1 MSRGKSHEAFFITV
15 LFIAFGL
22 NDIQKGSNCLVT
34 TKEVKLLSLKSGVL
48 HAQKGS
54 HQSGQVSRNL
64 FLWHLTVNPKNFQK
78 IPLTLLKGF
87 QFFFAHLE
95 TKSWHDNLLVRFS

>member
-15 LFIAFGL
+15 LFSAFSL
-22 NDIQKGSNCLVT
+22 NDIQNGSNCLVT
-34 TKEVKLLSLKSGVL
+34 TKQVKLLSLKSGVL

-78 IPLTLLKGF
+78 IPLTLKGVP
-87 QFFFAHLE
+87 FFSRILE